1 MRQFFLYL
9 LVFSSVYFSSNNA
22 IKVGCRSYEPT
33 GKIVA
38 GGDSNSPLL
47 NKFIADRFYVD
58 DSKNIYLFDRSP
70 SNNCPSRFL
79 LWSTNSSQGSFL
91 AEGCTSDASSTLQ
104 DVLVSPDGKYKT
116 TGFGFGS
123 DVVYPIRRVNGQN
136 GFMLRSI
143 AIVDNEKNIYSLG
156 YSYIT
161 SVLELRKWTPANSIQ
176 DGTLIDFDQSIW
188 GISAFFVD
196 SKGSVYIVG
205 PNYVSIKKWTGDKFE
220 RLIRNPMLNRP
231 TSVLVDNEGN
241 IYIGERNQITLWP
254 AKSNESFTVVKI
266 NGTNGILSNKNYRNM
281 IQMDNDGSLYL
292 LSTDQDQ
299 FGSKILK
306 YRCSNCTSCITDN
319 LFKTY
324 NYSGNLGPLHVG
336 TLKMSQ
342 YTGWSDLVGSG
353 IATNNEKEI
362 IMAVAQNEGN
372 LDSVQAYDSEVLT
385 AGAMQKTV
393 KTSKVG
399 EFEQQVFEFKQENPR
414 IYSERFETCG
424 WEVSSN
430 KKMSFRGKTGLE
442 LKRYLRAGFD
452 KVGKVNS
459 SEALGPIVCA
469 IKTPEFQLKQMKD
482 FIKRLQ
488 EVLQIIPNGFNYTI
502 SDYFKSLL
510 GQATALDQHVNRPG
524 YVRYDVGK
532 VLNHFYVRN
541 PRVSKNP
548 RNWTDQQR
556 STYER
561 EILEDY
567 GV

>member
-1 MRQFFLYL
+1 
-9 LVFSSVYFSSNNA
+9 
-22 IKVGCRSYEPT
+22 
-33 GKIVA
+33 
-38 GGDSNSPLL
+38 
-47 NKFIADRFYVD
+47 
-58 DSKNIYLFDRSP
+58 
-70 SNNCPSRFL
+70 
-79 LWSTNSSQGSFL
+79 
-91 AEGCTSDASSTLQ
+91 
-104 DVLVSPDGKYKT
+104 
-116 TGFGFGS
+116 
-123 DVVYPIRRVNGQN
+123 
-136 GFMLRSI
+136 
-143 AIVDNEKNIYSLG
+143 
-156 YSYIT
+156 
-161 SVLELRKWTPANSIQ
+161 
-176 DGTLIDFDQSIW
+176 
-188 GISAFFVD
+188 
-196 SKGSVYIVG
+196 
-205 PNYVSIKKWTGDKFE
+205 
-220 RLIRNPMLNRP
+220 
-231 TSVLVDNEGN
+231 
-241 IYIGERNQITLWP
+241 
-254 AKSNESFTVVKI
+254 
-266 NGTNGILSNKNYRNM
+266 
-281 IQMDNDGSLYL
+281 
-292 LSTDQDQ
+292 
-299 FGSKILK
+299 
-306 YRCSNCTSCITDN
+306 
-319 LFKTY
+319 
-324 NYSGNLGPLHVG
+324 
-336 TLKMSQ
+336 MSQ

-567 GV
+567 GVNRNMTDPQ